1 VSDGSSIEWTDATWN
16 PVRGCTKVSPG
27 CKHCYAETFAE
38 RWRGVPGHPYE
49 QGFDLRLVPEKLTE
63 PLGWSRPRLVFVN
76 SMSDLFHPDVPKS
89 YVRRVFEVMNLADW
103 HVYQVLTKRAD
114 RLLELTERLPVKL
127 VKHQHIWLG
136 VSVEDRKHGLPRVEQ
151 LRRAPAGLRF
161 LSLEPLLEDLGE
173 IDLRGIDWVIAGGES
188 GPRARPMKREW
199 VLSIRDQ
206 CRAARV
212 PFFFKQWGGTRKK
225 VAGRSLDGRTYDELP
240 FGADRLTVPPR
251 REKARRA
258 TLARE
263 LAGPAA

>member
-38 RWRGVPGHPYE
+38 RWRGIPGHPYE
-49 QGFDLRLVPEKLTE
+49 QGFDLRLVIEKLTE

-76 SMSDLFHPDVPKS
+76 SMSDLFHPEVPES

-114 RLLELTERLPVKL
+114 RLLALTERMPAKL
-127 VKHQHIWLG
+127 VKQQHIWLG
-136 VSVEDRKHGLPRVEQ
+136 VSVEDRKYGLPRIEQ
-151 LRRAPAGLRF
+151 LRAARAGLRF
-161 LSLEPLLEDLGE
+161 LSLEPLLEDLGV

-188 GPRARPMKREW
+188 GPRARPMRREW
-199 VLSIRDQ
+199 VISIRDQ

-225 VAGRSLDGRTYDELP
+225 VAGRSLDGQTYDELP
-240 FGADRLTVPPR
+240 FGADKLTVPPR
-251 REKARRA
+251 REQAHRV

-263 LAGPAA
+263 LASPPA